1 MREAKRNQNL
11 VPKDMGNGSTQP
23 SKTKLALKKRQKT
36 GSTPLAKPKYQSQLS
51 KLRKPVET
59 LGELKR
65 YQLKPLTSHKAQEA
79 TETCQHQQH
88 NLDPPE
94 EAKAQHI

>member
-1 MREAKRNQNL
+1 M

-36 GSTPLAKPKYQSQLS
+36 GSTPLASPRSQSQLS
-51 KLRKPVET
+51 KLREPIET
-59 LGELKR
+59 LRELKR
-65 YQLKPLTSHKAQEA
+65 YQLKPLTSLNAQEA
-79 TETCQHQQH
+79 IKTCQNQQGK
-88 NLDPPE
+88 LDPPE